1 MDKTNKST
9 TMGIIPNIS
18 DHYKAMPIFY
28 EFEKMPMEKLSD
40 KISRQYIYCGQ
51 SMLVKWTFKKG
62 AVVPLHHHTNEQ
74 ITWIT
79 KGSVRI
85 YSQGQE
91 FIVKAGEVITF
102 PPNVPHEFEALED
115 TIDIDFFTPV
125 REDWIHEMTSYLN
138 LPKK

>member
-1 MDKTNKST
+1 MDKKNKSNK
-9 TMGIIPNIS
+9 GIIPNIS
-18 DHYKAMPIFY
+18 EHYKAMPIFY

-40 KISRQYIYCGQ
+40 KIFRQYIYCGQ

-125 REDWIHEMTSYLN
+125 REDWIHEMTAYLN
-138 LPKK
+138 LSKK